1 MGLVLASESASRLNL
16 LKSAGLDVAAQPSVI
31 NEQSIKDKMLAKN
44 ATTAEIAQ
52 YLAEQKALKVSALR
66 KHDIIIGADQILQ
79 CGGRLFDK
87 AENIKEAETNLKK
100 LRGKEHKLVTAVV
113 LARNEA
119 IIWSYVA
126 VPTLTMRK
134 FSDQFLYSYIDNAGS
149 ALTRSVGAYYLEE
162 RGVQLF
168 SKIDGDYHAILGL
181 PLVPLLNKLRELKLI
196 DD

>member
-16 LKSAGLDVAAQPSVI
+16 LKSAGLDVAVQPSAI

-79 CGGRLFDK
+79 CGGQLFDK

-119 IIWSYVA
+119 VIWSYVA

-134 FSDQFLYSYIDNAGS
+134 FSDQFLNSYIDNAGF

-181 PLVPLLNKLRELKLI
+181 PLVPRLNKLRELKLI

>member
-79 CGGRLFDK
+79 CGGQLFDK